1 MNQNKFRRPVALLLC
16 LALLCGCARQTR
28 FAEASPAV
36 QPALAAAPLA
46 SIAFNA
52 ESGNSGD
59 ELIFT
64 PLEEEPGGIAGL
76 NPTSVVLM
84 EQLEEASQARMDEI
98 EAAEAAKQ
106 PTVAAFNQTSSSDLS
121 ALVRQWRSN
130 VNSDIRG
137 WVRVPGTNIN
147 YAVCYHPDV
156 NYYTHRGY
164 YKEPST
170 MGVVWTNGN
179 TSFGTSSQIS
189 NNTVLYG
196 HNWTNISSNPRVASP
211 SDIMFA
217 QLTGY
222 HHLSVA
228 QSNPYIYYSTAD
240 ANMTFKIFACF
251 YTEVSFNYINSNGG
265 QSIIDEARRR
275 SRHNFDV
282 DVNSSDKI
290 LTLSTCTRAYGQTSN
305 QRFVVMA
312 RLLRPGES
320 VTPYSITSNPGHK
333 QPNVWG

>member
-1 MNQNKFRRPVALLLC
+1 MTTQNKICRTAALMLCAALLIS
-16 LALLCGCARQTR
+16 GCSRSSR
-28 FAEASPAV
+28 YAENSLSVHAASLPV
-36 QPALAAAPLA
+36 KTA
-46 SIAFNA
+46 SASA
-52 ESGNSGD
+52 ESGD
-59 ELIFT
+59 RELIFI
-64 PLEEEPGGIAGL
+64 PLQEEPDEIAGL
-76 NPTSVVLM
+76 NPTSAIFLDRL
-84 EQLEEASQARMDEI
+84 EQASQLRGGSLNE
-98 EAAEAAKQ
+98 
-106 PTVAAFNQTSSSDLS
+106 TTAAFNQTYPSVLS
-121 ALVRQWRSN
+121 ERVRQWQSS
-130 VNSDIRG
+130 VNSDIRA
-137 WVRVPGTNIN
+137 WIKVPGTNID

-179 TSFGTSSQIS
+179 TTFGTASQIS

-196 HNWTNISSNPRVASP
+196 HNWTNISASPRIADP

-217 QLTGY
+217 QLTSY

-228 QSNPYIYYSTAD
+228 QANPYIYYSTAD
-240 ANMTFKIFACF
+240 ADMTFKIFACF
-251 YTEVSFNYINSNGG
+251 YTEVSFNYISASGG
-265 QSIIDEARRR
+265 QWIIDEARRR

-312 RLLRPGES
+312 RLLRSGETIS
-320 VTPYSITSNPGHK
+320 PYTITSNPGHK
-333 QPNVWG
+333 QPNVW